1 MASTKSSVA
10 TANQASEA
18 QPAAGAR
25 IAYQGELGANS
36 HVACLE
42 RFPELESVPCA
53 TFEDALQAVKSGNCT
68 YAMIPIGFFAIALT
82 SFGLGTSAAPAHVFG
97 IGAIGGMTVA
107 VMMRATLG
115 HTGRPL
121 AAGRALG
128 LAFSMLIMAL
138 GARVVG
144 QSFGLGPLDGIDL
157 AAALWMIAFL
167 ILALRL
173 GPWVAR
179 PKLSAKR
186 PTSVPHG

>member
-1 MASTKSSVA
+1 LPVPFGRFDAICIASGVLSLVA
-10 TANQASEA
+10 WSLAPLNWLTGLLASF
-18 QPAAGAR
+18 AAVLHFVRLVRWRGLR
-25 IAYQGELGANS
+25 TWRSMLLLMLHIA
-36 HVACLE
+36 
-42 RFPELESVPCA
+42 
-53 TFEDALQAVKSGNCT
+53 

-144 QSFGLGPLDGIDL
+144 QSFGLGHLDGIDL